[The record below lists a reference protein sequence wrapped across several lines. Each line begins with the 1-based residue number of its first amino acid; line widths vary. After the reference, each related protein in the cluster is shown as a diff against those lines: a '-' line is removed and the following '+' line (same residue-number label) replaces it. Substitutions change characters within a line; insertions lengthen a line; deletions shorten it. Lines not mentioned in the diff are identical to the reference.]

1 MKGEG
6 RAMNGCLEGRVVLV
20 TGAGSGIGRAGAIAM
35 AGEGALVVVT
45 DLDAGLAEA
54 TAGAIT
60 DKGGRAE
67 HRPLDVRDDAAA
79 RTLVDEVRAR
89 HGRIDVLHSHAGVQ
103 IAGRLEEVTAAQM
116 DLSWQLNVRSH
127 FVLAQAVL
135 PAMRSQGGGSVIVT
149 ASNSGCQYDRGMIS
163 YATTKH
169 AAVAMVRQM
178 AADYARENIRFNAL
192 CPGFVDTPF
201 NAGFERQMGGRERL
215 ESYVRDTIPM
225 GRWASPE
232 EIADGIVFLAS
243 DRSSFV
249 TGLALVI
256 DGGEVL

>member
-1 MKGEG
+1 MS
-6 RAMNGCLEGRVVLV
+6 GCLQSRVVLV

-35 AGEGALVVVT
+35 GGEGATVIVT
-45 DLDAGLAEA
+45 DLDPTLAEA
-54 TAGAIT
+54 TAAAI
-60 DKGGRAE
+60 RADRGKAE
-67 HRPLDVRDDAAA
+67 ALPLDVRDDAAIDA
-79 RTLVDEVRAR
+79 VVADITAR
-89 HGRIDVLHSHAGVQ
+89 HGRLDVVHSHAGIQ
-103 IAGRLEEVTAAQM
+103 IAGKLEEVSPAQM
-116 DLSWQLNVRSH
+116 DLSWALNVRSH
-127 FVLAQAVL
+127 FVLSRAVL
-135 PAMRSQGGGSVIVT
+135 PQMRAQGGGSVIIT

-178 AADYARENIRFNAL
+178 AADYAREKIRFNAL

-201 NAGFERQMGGRERL
+201 NAGFERQMGGRAAL
-215 ESYVRDTIPM
+215 ESYISDTIPM
-225 GRWASPE
+225 GRWATPQ

-256 DGGEVL
+256 DGGEIL